1 MCVCVCVCVCVCA
14 CVCVFQGKPAYDE
27 RAGQPYPLFSP
38 PFSTEK
44 PNLADM
50 SVGISL
56 YFQLL
61 MKLFFIFICIS
72 VLTLPSL
79 CITFSARPTWG
90 DDEQGVGVLKKFSI
104 GAMVR
109 PSSTDAFG
117 CDEDYCTFPT
127 AKSRD
132 SHGAIFVP
140 PVPCR
145 SFQTAE
151 VCTVAEGCD
160 FVASCGGCVNV
171 GSNCVSTA
179 SLLAL
184 IVWLDLICC
193 LAFVASVCVCMCVC
207 TYICVCLYGLW

>member
-1 MCVCVCVCVCVCA
+1 
-14 CVCVFQGKPAYDE
+14 
-27 RAGQPYPLFSP
+27 
-38 PFSTEK
+38 
-44 PNLADM
+44 
-50 SVGISL
+50 
-56 YFQLL
+56 

-193 LAFVASVCVCMCVC
+193 LAFVASVCVCMCVYVCMYIYTC
-207 TYICVCLYGLW
+207 TTFEDTDIHEHTAGLARTEAAPGSRYRQRSRPTAPRQRWLPRRRHPPRSP